1 MGLEPF
7 LRRFVGAAETLEA
20 AYVPITIELV
30 GGQAEGAEP
39 LGQLSG
45 VVGRISRFS
54 GVEMHEAPSG
64 SPEHEIVTNIGAVSV
79 DVNSTEGVTVMV
91 AVPDWPAVR
100 VRVFDEAEVGVRL
113 EMATVN
119 SHSVVTLTR
128 TGAEVEPW
136 SEALP
141 AKFAVR
147 L

>member
-1 MGLEPF
+1 MGLE
-7 LRRFVGAAETLEA
+7 LLVCRFAGAAEALEA
-20 AYVPITIELV
+20 AYVSITIELV
-30 GGQAEGAEP
+30 GGQAEAAEP

-45 VVGRISRFS
+45 VVARISRFS
-54 GVEMHEAPSG
+54 GVAMQVAPSG
-64 SPEHEIVTNIGAVSV
+64 RPEQEIVTNIGAVNV
-79 DVNSTEGVTVMV
+79 EVNSTEGVTVMV

-100 VRVFDEAEVGVRL
+100 VRVFAEVEDGVKL
-113 EMATVN
+113 ETATVN